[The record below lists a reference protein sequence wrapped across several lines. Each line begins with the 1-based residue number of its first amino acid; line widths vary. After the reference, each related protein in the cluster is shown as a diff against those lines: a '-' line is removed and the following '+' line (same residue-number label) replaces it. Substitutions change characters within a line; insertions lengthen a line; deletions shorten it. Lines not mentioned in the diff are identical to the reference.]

1 MNSKITPASAGILV
15 TGGAGYIGSH
25 TVLALVAAG
34 MSAVV
39 LDDLSTGSRSLVP
52 EGVPFV
58 QGNAADMELVRRT
71 LREHRCRSIMHFAGS
86 IIVPESVRDPL
97 KYYRNNAETGRAL
110 IEAALEENIKA
121 FIFSSTASVYGS
133 PKVIPV
139 NEDAP
144 TAPENPYGFSK
155 LITEKILQDVSS
167 AHSLNYAALRYFN
180 VAGAD
185 AEGRAGQVGPQS
197 THLIKIAVETVLG
210 RRGHIDIF
218 GDDYA
223 TPDGACIRDYI
234 HVSDLADAHV
244 KALAHLLNGGGNLV
258 LNCGYGRGAS
268 VREVLNAVQEV
279 SGRKLDIRIAPR
291 RPGDVPELVAD
302 VARLRKILNWTPR
315 FADLHTIIRTAL
327 EWERKLTANSPI
339 GKQPCR

>member
-1 MNSKITPASAGILV
+1 MNIKAKPIPRPILV

-34 MSAVV
+34 IPAVV
-39 LDDLSTGSRSLVP
+39 LDDLSTGSRDMVP

-58 QGNAADMELVRRT
+58 QGNVADMALVRRT
-71 LREHRCRSIMHFAGS
+71 LRENQCCGIMHFAGS
-86 IIVPESVRDPL
+86 IIVPESVHDPL
-97 KYYRNNAETGRAL
+97 KYYRNNAEAGRAL
-110 IEAALEENIKA
+110 IEAALAENIKT
-121 FIFSSTASVYGS
+121 FIFSSTASVYGR
-133 PKVIPV
+133 PKTVPI

-155 LITEKILQDVSS
+155 LIIERILKDVSS
-167 AHSLNYAALRYFN
+167 AHGLSYAALRYFN

-185 AEGRAGQVGPQS
+185 AKGRAGQVGPQS

-210 RRGHIDIF
+210 RRRHMEIF
-218 GDDYA
+218 GDDYD

-244 KALAHLLNGGGNLV
+244 KAFNHLLNGGDNLI

-268 VREVLNAVQEV
+268 VREVLNAVQKV
-279 SGRKLDIRIAPR
+279 SGQTLDIRIAPR

-302 VARLRKILNWTPR
+302 VTRIRKILGWVPR
-315 FADLHTIIRTAL
+315 FTDLDVIIRTAL
-327 EWERKLTANSPI
+327 EWERKRA
-339 GKQPCR
+339 